1 MVNDLPFFVEVDMKL
16 GTKIFIAFMAVV
28 ILAFII
34 GVLGIVNMKNI
45 DDRDTFMYQKVTLP
59 LMDLNVLN
67 GDSQLIISAVDK
79 RLLNMIDDAAMNGIV
94 KTKNV
99 SITSA
104 IEHYKTTYIDEK
116 DKTTFEALLA
126 KREEGRVQLLKI
138 LELFANG
145 DTEGAMA
152 LRRGDFEKAFAG
164 YQGGLDEII
173 QANVKAA
180 GEISARNTATANQAI
195 FLMIIFLVI
204 SLSGALLI
212 SILLPRAVMRQLGT
226 EPGEIMRIAESLARG
241 ELDID
246 FSHEK
251 APVGAYAAIQKM
263 IEKLSGVIVA
273 IREAANNLMQGS
285 EQISTTAQSLSNGST
300 EQAASAEEVS
310 ASIEEISATTKQN
323 ADNAVGTEQLSRK
336 AATDA
341 TEGGD
346 AVIQSVAAMKEIA
359 SSINIIEEIA
369 RQTNLLALNAA
380 IEAARAGEAGKGFAV
395 VASEV
400 RKLAER
406 SQKASGEISIL
417 STNSV
422 AVAEKAGSLL
432 TQMVPDIKKTSDLMQ
447 EIASA
452 SGEQSSG
459 IDQVTSAMTQLDAVI
474 QQNAAASEE
483 LASSSEELST
493 QAVHLRDLVSFFR
506 VGTKETATE
515 AKAPSASVPVAA
527 QRESGAKAGVAI
539 RKLPMTAI
547 TLRSGVNDA
556 SFEEF

>member
-1 MVNDLPFFVEVDMKL
+1 MSIIFMEVGMKL
-16 GTKIFIAFMAVV
+16 GTKIFIEFMAVV
-28 ILAFII
+28 TVAFII
-34 GVLGIVNMKNI
+34 GVLGIVNMRNI
-45 DDRDTFMYQKVTLP
+45 DARDTFMYEKVTVP
-59 LMDLNVLN
+59 LVDLNSLN
-67 GDSQLIISAVDK
+67 SDTQALISAVDM
-79 RLLNMIDDAAMNGIV
+79 RLLNMIDDKTLNETIKAHSADAA
-94 KTKNV
+94 T
-99 SITSA
+99 A
-104 IEHYKTTYIDEK
+104 IERYQKTYIDAQ
-116 DKTTFEALLA
+116 DKANFEALLV
-126 KREEGRVQLLKI
+126 KRNAGRAQLLKI
-138 LELFANG
+138 LELFGKDDLA
-145 DTEGAMA
+145 GAMD
-152 LRRGDFEKAFAG
+152 LRKGDFTQAFDQYNAS
-164 YQGGLDEII
+164 LDEII
-173 QANVKAA
+173 KNNVDYAA
-180 GEISARNTATANQAI
+180 QISAANTAAADRAV
-195 FLMIIFLVI
+195 FLMVVFLII
-204 SLSGALLI
+204 SLLGAILI

-226 EPGEIMRIAESLARG
+226 EPGEIREIAERMAKG
-241 ELDID
+241 ELDIE
-246 FSHEK
+246 FSNTK
-251 APVGAYAAIQKM
+251 QPVGAYAAIQTM
-263 IEKLSGVIVA
+263 IVQLSGVIA
-273 IREAANNLMQGS
+273 SIRESANNLMQGS
-285 EQISTTAQSLSNGST
+285 EQISSTAQSLSNGST

-341 TEGGD
+341 TEGGE
-346 AVIQSVAAMKEIA
+346 AVVQSVAAMKEIA

-452 SGEQSSG
+452 SREQSAG
-459 IDQVTSAMTQLDAVI
+459 IDQVTTAMTQLDSVI

-483 LASSSEELST
+483 LASSSEELSS
-493 QAVHLRDLVSFFR
+493 QAVQLRDLVSFFR
-506 VGTKETATE
+506 VKGQGGKPGPTARPVSATE
-515 AKAPSASVPVAA
+515 PVRHENGHKEA
-527 QRESGAKAGVAI
+527 EKAI

-547 TLRSGVNDA
+547 TLKSGVSDA